1 MNTPMIQVRDIRK
14 VYGVREAAVN
24 ALDGLDLDIRPGE
37 FVAIMGPSGSGKST
51 LMNIIGCLDRPT
63 SGKYILNNQD
73 VSKLDKNK
81 LAVIRNQHLGFIFQ
95 SFNLLPRLSALDN
108 VIMPMVYQ
116 HDHDDSKEAQKK
128 RAEDML
134 RSVGLGDRMHHKPSE
149 LSGGQQQRV
158 AIARALINQPS
169 VILADEPTGNLD
181 SHSSLE
187 ILDLLYE
194 LYNRA
199 VTIVMVTHDPNVASH
214 AERIIF
220 MIDGKIKSDG
230 NGKDGSYADNKVVND
245 KGIL

>member
-1 MNTPMIQVRDIRK
+1 MNTPVIQVKDIRK
-14 VYGVREAAVN
+14 VYGTGEAAVN
-24 ALDGLDLDIRPGE
+24 ALDGLDLEIHPGE

-116 HDHDDSKEAQKK
+116 HDHDDSKTEQIR
-128 RAEDML
+128 RAEDVL

-158 AIARALINQPS
+158 AIARALVNQPS

-187 ILDLLYE
+187 ILDLLHE
-194 LYNRA
+194 LHDRE
-199 VTIVMVTHDPNVASH
+199 VTIMMVTHDPNVATH
-214 AERIIF
+214 AERIIC
-220 MIDGKIKSDG
+220 MLDGKIKSDG
-230 NGKDGSYADNKVVND
+230 NGEDSDCVENTAGNEKR
-245 KGIL
+245 IP